1 MSVPDFRRVVRG
13 YDTDHVARYV
23 RELNE
28 RLERLENERAE
39 NARSIQR
46 LNRDVTDANDRA
58 GRANRALLNW
68 AQPLRKLFAS
78 RKNSPKKSPRKQPQK
93 LQRFWATPGAK
104 QRGSGIRSQRLT
116 ENSLRRSTNF
126 RRPPTGIRAR
136 GGTIAP
142 TGRRR
147 NRKSY
152 QHENSCRAS
161 VSDHA

>member
-58 GRANRALLNW
+58 GRAKPSFADLGS
-68 AQPLRKLFAS
+68 AFEDTLRLAEEQSK
-78 RKNSPKKSPRKQPQK
+78 KKSPRKQPQK

-104 QRGSGIRSQRLT
+104 QRGFGNPQPKTHGKFSPTLNELPKTSDWNQSARRHNCANRPQTKSQKLPTRELVPS
-116 ENSLRRSTNF
+116 ERQ
-126 RRPPTGIRAR
+126 RP
-136 GGTIAP
+136 
-142 TGRRR
+142 
-147 NRKSY
+147 
-152 QHENSCRAS
+152 
-161 VSDHA
+161 